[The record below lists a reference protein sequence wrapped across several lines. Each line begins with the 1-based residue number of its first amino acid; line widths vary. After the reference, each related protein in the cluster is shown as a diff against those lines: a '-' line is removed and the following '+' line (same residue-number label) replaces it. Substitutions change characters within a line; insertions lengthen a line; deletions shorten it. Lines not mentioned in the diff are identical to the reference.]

1 MIPLGQEV
9 EVDVLAEA
17 GAYILFPTMAF
28 LAGMLGGMLGIGGG
42 MIINPVLIEVGMH
55 PQVCVS
61 FSFAHSI
68 ETFHLC
74 QWQFVYLSTFT

>member
-55 PQVCVS
+55 PQVCVPES
-61 FSFAHSI
+61 FSS
-68 ETFHLC
+68 
-74 QWQFVYLSTFT
+74 LS